1 MHGAS
6 AATSANLAEIIAKQQ
21 EDHQSVLATLT
32 GLVDENHQARVERTE
47 DRATLQSIAET
58 LQKLQGDI
66 ADTVQQ
72 QRAHNLALLRLKRKG
87 APQLGDPRPWLKR
100 CNLFFLGQRT
110 QESDKTWLASYH
122 LTDVAA
128 LWYGH
133 LEAKLGQRPSWGE
146 FQTLIS
152 NHFGPPTRANPFG
165 ELISTRRTGTVADYS
180 KRFLENLSRIQPIA
194 DAEER
199 DIFTN
204 NLGEP
209 MKTQV
214 EMLKPSTLDAA
225 MDLDISFEHLNI
237 VTGAATTAARPI
249 RPSRTAASPTLA
261 AQESVGSAPALVFKK
276 LTPAE
281 MDDRRAKVLCFNCDE
296 KFVRGDRCKRLFYIQ
311 SADDDE
317 EPLADGQEEAKISL
331 LAVTGIPTSD
341 TMQVAIC
348 IGDRDLVALLDS
360 GSTHNF
366 IHEGLAT
373 VVGLPFSS
381 DRRLGVTVA
390 NGDRVTCRGLLK
402 QAAITIDTENFL
414 VDLHAIPLG
423 GFDVV
428 LGLGS
433 SGRPAHIHVCEGRA
447 LLDSLLAA
455 FSDVFAEPQGLPPP
469 RAHDHHI
476 HLIPG
481 TQPVAIRPYRYPA
494 IQKDELERQ
503 CAEMLARGLIRQ
515 SSSAFSSPVL
525 LVRKHDGTWRFC
537 IDFRGLNMVT
547 IKDKFPIPVV
557 DELLDELK
565 GARFF
570 TKLDLRSGYHQVRM
584 APEDIHKTAFRT
596 HEGLFEFVVMA
607 FGLTNAPATFQA
619 LMNDV
624 LGPFLRRFVLV
635 FFDDILIYSSSWSD
649 HLRHV
654 KLVLEAMRTHQLYLK
669 RSKCSFGEESM
680 AYLGHV
686 IFAEGVAM
694 DSDKVLAVVDW
705 PAPRTVRAVRGF
717 LGLAGYYRKFIKGFG
732 TIAAPLTALL
742 KKDGFLWTDQA
753 ATAFEALKVAL
764 TTAPVLQLPDFTA
777 PFIVECDASGSGFGA
792 VMHQGEGPIAYFSKP
807 IAPRH
812 VSLAAYE
819 RELIGLVQAVR
830 HWRPY
835 LWGRAF
841 IVKTDHYSLKFLL
854 DQRLATIPQH
864 HWVGKLLGFDFTVEY
879 KPGRQNIV
887 ADALSRRE
895 VATGHTCAITGTSF
909 DLFEALRQAAHTDP
923 TSVAFQEQRESGE
936 LGQPWALVDG
946 IVTFQQWAYVPPSSP
961 LVGEVLEAAHDDGH
975 EGI

>member
-1 MHGAS
+1 MEPPPPPPQ
-6 AATSANLAEIIAKQQ
+6 TLAEIIAKQQ

-32 GLVDENHQARVERTE
+32 SLADENHQARVERAE
-47 DRATLQSIAET
+47 DRATLKSIAET
-58 LQKLQGDI
+58 LQKFQGDI

-72 QRAHNLALLRLKRKG
+72 QRAHNLALLRLEGKG
-87 APQLGDPRPWLKR
+87 APQLGGLGLMQAPTSTARVGVPPAMADASDRAPRLYKIDFPLFDGASDPRPWLTR

-133 LEAKLGQRPSWGE
+133 LVAKLGQRPSWGE

-165 ELISTRRTGTVADYS
+165 ELISTRHTSTVADYS

-214 EMLKPSTLDAA
+214 EMLKPATLDAA
-225 MDLDISFEHLNI
+225 MDLAISFEHLNI
-237 VTGAATTAARPI
+237 VTGAATTATRPI
-249 RPSRTAASPTLA
+249 RPSRTAASPTPA
-261 AQESVGSAPALVFKK
+261 AQESSGSAPALVFKK

-281 MDDRRAKVLCFNCDE
+281 MDDRRAKNLCFNCDE
-296 KFVRGDRCKRLFYIQ
+296 KFVRGHRCKRLFYIQ
-311 SADDDE
+311 SADDEE
-317 EPLADGQEEAKISL
+317 EPLADAHEEAKISL

-341 TMQVAIC
+341 TMQVAIR

-366 IHEGLAT
+366 IHEELAT
-373 VVGLPFSS
+373 IVGLPFSS

-428 LGLGS
+428 LGTRFLKTLGPIVWDFTTQWMSFWHTDHRVEWTGLGS
-433 SGRPAHIHVCEGRA
+433 SGRPAHLHVCEGRA

-596 HEGLFEFVVMA
+596 HEGLFEFVVMT
-607 FGLTNAPATFQA
+607 FG
-619 LMNDV
+619 
-624 LGPFLRRFVLV
+624 
-635 FFDDILIYSSSWSD
+635 SSWSD

-669 RSKCSFGEESM
+669 RSKCSFGEQSM

-686 IFAEGVAM
+686 ISAEGVAM

-705 PAPRTVRAVRGF
+705 PAPRT
-717 LGLAGYYRKFIKGFG
+717 
-732 TIAAPLTALL
+732 P
-742 KKDGFLWTDQA
+742 
-753 ATAFEALKVAL
+753 
-764 TTAPVLQLPDFTA
+764 
-777 PFIVECDASGSGFGA
+777 
-792 VMHQGEGPIAYFSKP
+792 
-807 IAPRH
+807 
-812 VSLAAYE
+812 
-819 RELIGLVQAVR
+819 EL
-830 HWRPY
+830 
-835 LWGRAF
+835 
-841 IVKTDHYSLKFLL
+841 
-854 DQRLATIPQH
+854 
-864 HWVGKLLGFDFTVEY
+864 
-879 KPGRQNIV
+879 
-887 ADALSRRE
+887 
-895 VATGHTCAITGTSF
+895 
-909 DLFEALRQAAHTDP
+909 
-923 TSVAFQEQRESGE
+923 
-936 LGQPWALVDG
+936 
-946 IVTFQQWAYVPPSSP
+946 
-961 LVGEVLEAAHDDGH
+961 
-975 EGI
+975 